1 MRLIYKEGEDEFGM
15 STKFQDLDQIS
26 EGDVAAAVERN
37 DPEELEL
44 MSITI
49 ALSSSDQRLS
59 EDTCLLLAIHRQ
71 SRIRA
76 HAVMSLGY
84 LARRF
89 RRLDE
94 VRVKPVIESALAE
107 TDEYVRMHAQ
117 AAADEISQFLHWDI
131 KGHVYGPGPDPTAL
145 SRLRRIRTEP

>member
-1 MRLIYKEGEDEFGM
+1 MHKEGGDGFGV

-26 EGDVAAAVERN
+26 EGDVTAAVERN

-44 MSITI
+44 VSITI
-49 ALSSSDQRLS
+49 ALSGPDQRMA

-117 AAADEISQFLHWDI
+117 AAADEICQFLHWAS
-131 KGHVYGPGPDPTAL
+131 KGMSTA
-145 SRLRRIRTEP
+145 RGRIPLRCPVSGGFERNLDR